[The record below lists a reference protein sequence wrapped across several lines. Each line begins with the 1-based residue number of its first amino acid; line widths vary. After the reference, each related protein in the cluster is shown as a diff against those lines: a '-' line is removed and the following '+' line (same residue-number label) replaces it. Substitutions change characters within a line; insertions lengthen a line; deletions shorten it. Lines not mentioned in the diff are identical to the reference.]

1 MQKRRDAKKD
11 RLDETDSQNW
21 SNIARDAVDA
31 LDIDTPTKSP
41 VPKKRKN
48 KSVKAESPVER
59 PKKKS
64 KVEKKKKEK
73 ALQKEAE
80 EKKKKKKKD
89 KKPIAMNDD
98 DVDDEDPRLAPGSSK
113 KKHKVLGAVFPQ
125 NQRTKRPHF
134 PEIDDVWI
142 APPISSGTTVD
153 SKGKSIVNEEE
164 EHNPAPEVPKDTFA
178 KPSGSG

>member
-31 LDIDTPTKSP
+31 SDIDTPTKSP
-41 VPKKRKN
+41 VPKKQKN

-89 KKPIAMNDD
+89 KKPIARNDD
-98 DVDDEDPRLAPGSSK
+98 DVDDDSEDHS
-113 KKHKVLGAVFPQ
+113 
-125 NQRTKRPHF
+125 
-134 PEIDDVWI
+134 
-142 APPISSGTTVD
+142 
-153 SKGKSIVNEEE
+153 EEE
-164 EHNPAPEVPKDTFA
+164 EEEQTALRPHADEQV
-178 KPSGSG
+178 GGV